1 MKLKIFSLHIF
12 LQTLLSFA
20 YYFATK
26 YLDFQRYDILLKSF
40 YGILSLTIIYFAIKK
55 ISEISKYS
63 LINYTL
69 FGSLI
74 LLFSDFIFQPIK
86 IFLIENYKT
95 IDAKNELYLSISTMA
110 IIGFCFSIPI
120 SFYFKNKSI
129 SKSILLFLALSM
141 LFNLLRKKY
150 SL

>member
-1 MKLKIFSLHIF
+1 MKLKIFSIHIF
-12 LQTLLSFA
+12 IQTLLSFA
-20 YYFATK
+20 YYYATI
-26 YLDFQRYDILLKSF
+26 YLDFQKYDILLKSF
-40 YGILSLTIIYFAIKK
+40 YGTLCLVIIYFAIKK
-55 ISEISKYS
+55 LSEISKYS

-74 LLFSDFIFQPIK
+74 LLFSDFVFQPIK

-95 IDAKNELYLSISTMA
+95 IDAKNEFYLSIVTMA
-110 IIGFCFSIPI
+110 LVSFCFSMPI

-129 SKSILLFLALSM
+129 SKSILLFLALSL

-150 SL
+150 LL